1 MRHKDWPNARDSFQQ
16 IFDGHNPAIAVCL
29 GFIYDQKASTL
40 YNQEKAIEY
49 YAIAAN
55 GDDAYAQYALGGILL
70 EKGEP
75 ARAIDWYARCS
86 AAGDANCSYMAYR
99 LHKNQKNNQEA
110 RIFLERALVR
120 DIQSQSRNT
129 QFITY

>member
-70 EKGEP
+70 EKGERLGRLIGMP
-75 ARAIDWYARCS
+75 AAALLATQIARTWLIAS
-86 AAGDANCSYMAYR
+86 IKTKKTIR
-99 LHKNQKNNQEA
+99 KQEY
-110 RIFLERALVR
+110 FLSVR
-120 DIQSQSRNT
+120 
-129 QFITY
+129 

>member
-1 MRHKDWPNARDSFQQ
+1 LRHKDWPIARDSFQQ

-49 YAIAAN
+49 YTIAGN

-75 ARAIDWYARCS
+75 AWPIDWYARCS
-86 AAGDANCSYMAYR
+86 AAGDANCSHTAYR
-99 LHKNQKNNQEA
+99 LHKNQK
-110 RIFLERALVR
+110 
-120 DIQSQSRNT
+120 QSGSKN
-129 QFITY
+129 IS